1 MSFVRPEG
9 YTLEQGLKAVGP
21 GWKGLVEQA
30 FKNKPA
36 KARIV
41 QVKEKFGGLR
51 IYTEGRTSKAFET
64 LLATLETE
72 SMKTCE
78 MCGEPG
84 SRRGGSMGYI
94 LTLCAKDQKER
105 MKRG

>member
-1 MSFVRPEG
+1 MG
-9 YTLEQGLKAVGP
+9 H
-21 GWKGLVEQA
+21 GWASLVERA
-30 FKNKPA
+30 FKNKPS
-36 KARIV
+36 KVKIV

-64 LLATLETE
+64 LLTTLETE

-84 SRRGGSMGYI
+84 SRRGGETGYI
-94 LTLCAKDQKER
+94 MTLCPKDQKER